1 MNINVAAFTVCEKS
15 INTPLNISDPVCNID
30 HCARGYCL
38 GDGCIKC
45 NDGFY
50 LTDTS
55 CEECPVYCTECSGP
69 SDCTQ
74 CVPGRYG
81 SICDRICRDTCT
93 QCMDFS
99 LCTECIPVR
108 FGSYCQFYCSLG
120 CIDIMCDKV
129 SGECVDGC
137 RHGFYPNEGDCAS
150 CPEHC
155 NRCLDDLHCTDC
167 ASGYYGAYCQNTCHV
182 SCLNNVCHKQLGY
195 CTEGCSNGY
204 FQDGQSCSLC
214 PARCTI
220 CRDKST
226 CTGCLSGYWG
236 QVCQYE
242 CPLDCYVCTVSGQC
256 IYGKCMQE
264 R

>member
-1 MNINVAAFTVCEKS
+1 M
-15 INTPLNISDPVCNID
+15 
-30 HCARGYCL
+30 
-38 GDGCIKC
+38 
-45 NDGFY
+45 
-50 LTDTS
+50 
-55 CEECPVYCTECSGP
+55 
-69 SDCTQ
+69 
-74 CVPGRYG
+74 
-81 SICDRICRDTCT
+81 
-93 QCMDFS
+93 
-99 LCTECIPVR
+99 ECIPGR

-120 CIDIMCDKV
+120 CKDIMCDKV

-137 RHGFYPNEGDCAS
+137 RHGFYPKEGECAS

-155 NRCLDDLHCTDC
+155 NRCSDDLQCTDC
-167 ASGYYGAYCQNTCHV
+167 ASGYYGTYCQNTCHV
-182 SCLNNVCHKQLGY
+182 SCLNKVCHKQLGY

-214 PARCTI
+214 PARCTL

-236 QVCQYE
+236 QMCQYE

-264 R
+264 QLSDGLLIVYSAPSCDSQPISLHRNLNVWPAVSHILSICVKSLSKSVKLSMRPFSKDQGENIAALVPT